1 MLSISAWL
9 LGSHHTM
16 SWDHA
21 RLPSAQGCP
30 LTASCQLEAQHIRG
44 CCPHSALALPPAP
57 HSIPRPPTQDK
68 HPLLGVSTRDLTTPP
83 HFPGSP
89 LVAQC
94 HFCLCP
100 QHSEQCQGD
109 QRPVLSCCQPSTRH
123 PGPAGRVCREGASR
137 GLATSGVWPGA
148 PPAHAE
154 ASVETRGPVRPGT
167 PLLSPSWGWGKLSP
181 SLSADVYQGLWTC
194 RLAVPGVWTN
204 PSLSSGLW
212 QDLLA
217 AIGWLWESGGRG
229 DAVETRVEFPD
240 LRVFLTLHILGL
252 PFEEQDLSQLSPCL
266 EGVRIP
272 SVLSGSAILP
282 PLTRKNV
289 IWGKG
294 YMYF

>member
-1 MLSISAWL
+1 M
-9 LGSHHTM
+9 
-16 SWDHA
+16 
-21 RLPSAQGCP
+21 
-30 LTASCQLEAQHIRG
+30 
-44 CCPHSALALPPAP
+44 
-57 HSIPRPPTQDK
+57 
-68 HPLLGVSTRDLTTPP
+68 
-83 HFPGSP
+83 
-89 LVAQC
+89 
-94 HFCLCP
+94 
-100 QHSEQCQGD
+100 
-109 QRPVLSCCQPSTRH
+109 
-123 PGPAGRVCREGASR
+123 
-137 GLATSGVWPGA
+137 
-148 PPAHAE
+148 
-154 ASVETRGPVRPGT
+154 
-167 PLLSPSWGWGKLSP
+167 
-181 SLSADVYQGLWTC
+181 C
-194 RLAVPGVWTN
+194 RLAVPGAWTN

-217 AIGWLWESGGRG
+217 AIGWLWESGGQG